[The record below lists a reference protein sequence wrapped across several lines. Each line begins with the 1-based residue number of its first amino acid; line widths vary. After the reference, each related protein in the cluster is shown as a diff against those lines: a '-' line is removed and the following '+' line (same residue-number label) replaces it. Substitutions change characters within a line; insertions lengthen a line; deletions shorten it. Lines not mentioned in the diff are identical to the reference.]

1 MKKTESTHCVLK
13 VSLHIP
19 GIIGMHAHMVM
30 YTSCMHGL
38 LLLNIELKIE
48 SEVVQHDVLNY
59 ILKYNNL
66 TVIII
71 IIIIII
77 I

>member
-1 MKKTESTHCVLK
+1 MIK
-13 VSLHIP
+13 
-19 GIIGMHAHMVM
+19 HMVM

-59 ILKYNNL
+59 ILKYNNNNNNL

-77 I
+77 